1 MNVLVATDGAMDIDR
16 AADFAC
22 ALAGDDGSTVVA
34 TIVRIPRRL
43 VGELRAQ
50 YGDQPPVAV
59 DSDAEYVGSP
69 KGADTFERSYPGDD
83 ALVDR
88 YLGDKRTELCK
99 PIVEAIRLRGGTA
112 KAKVVEGDDVE
123 DGILAMAEQRE
134 VDVIV
139 VGSRGGSSFGGLL
152 GSTSAKVVRRSPISV
167 LVLR

>member
-22 ALAGDDGSTVVA
+22 ALAGEGGSTVVV

-43 VGELRAQ
+43 VPELRAQ

-69 KGADTFERSYPGDD
+69 TGPATFERSYPGDD
-83 ALVDR
+83 AMVDR
-88 YLGDKRTELCK
+88 YLGDKRAELCK
-99 PIVEAIRLRGGTA
+99 PIVDAIRLRGGTA

-123 DGILAMAEQRE
+123 DGILDMAEARG

-152 GSTSAKVVRRSPISV
+152 GSTSAKVVRRSPVSV
-167 LVLR
+167 MVLR

>member
-22 ALAGDDGSTVVA
+22 ALAGEDGTTVVV
-34 TIVRIPRRL
+34 TVVRIPRRL
-43 VGELRAQ
+43 VPELRAQ

-69 KGADTFERSYPGDD
+69 AGPATFERSYPGDD
-83 ALVDR
+83 AMVDR
-88 YLGDKRTELCK
+88 YLGDKRAELCK

-123 DGILAMAEQRE
+123 DGILDMAEARG

-152 GSTSAKVVRRSPISV
+152 GSTSAKVVRRSPVSV
-167 LVLR
+167 MVLR